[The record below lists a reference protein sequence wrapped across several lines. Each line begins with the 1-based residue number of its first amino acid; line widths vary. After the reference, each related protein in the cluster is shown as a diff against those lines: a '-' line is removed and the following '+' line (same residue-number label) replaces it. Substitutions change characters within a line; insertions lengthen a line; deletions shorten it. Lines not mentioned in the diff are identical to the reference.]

1 MEKFGKEIFG
11 EKIKSNGVWVGF
23 YIIGIIRNKINLRN

>member
-11 EKIKSNGVWVGF
+11 EKTKSNGVWVGF
-23 YIIGIIRNKINLRN
+23 YTTGTTRNKINLRN